1 MIHQKFSKVS
11 NKRAPCRFNAHA
23 PSGQD
28 SNTVKT
34 PMSTSSSAESVSSPE
49 VVSESRGSSVSTGL
63 REEYEDLL
71 RYAVVTPV
79 LNASTVKS
87 SKVLKN
93 QSSGGPPP
101 RSSPPPRPHT
111 PPRHLSRSEPKAKG
125 T

>member
-1 MIHQKFSKVS
+1 MRQAVKIQK
-11 NKRAPCRFNAHA
+11 AP
-23 PSGQD
+23 
-28 SNTVKT
+28 T
-34 PMSTSSSAESVSSPE
+34 MSASSSAESVSSPE
-49 VVSESRGSSVSTGL
+49 AVSESRGSSVSTGL

-111 PPRHLSRSEPKAKG
+111 PPRHLSRSEAKAKG
-125 T
+125 IVDVKN

>member
-1 MIHQKFSKVS
+1 
-11 NKRAPCRFNAHA
+11 
-23 PSGQD
+23 
-28 SNTVKT
+28 
-34 PMSTSSSAESVSSPE
+34 MSTSSSAESVSSPE

-101 RSSPPPRPHT
+101 RSSPPPRPYT

-125 T
+125 IVGVEH

>member
-1 MIHQKFSKVS
+1 MNII
-11 NKRAPCRFNAHA
+11 
-23 PSGQD
+23 
-28 SNTVKT
+28 
-34 PMSTSSSAESVSSPE
+34 MSASSSSESVSSPE

-87 SKVLKN
+87 SRVLKN

-111 PPRHLSRSEPKAKG
+111 PPRHLSRSEAKAKG
-125 T
+125 IVGIKNLQRASLQEEHYALLEDWPFVSWPFV